1 MKYVL
6 LSSILQLKKTN
17 KQKKPLRNG
26 EVKHR
31 ICSRLQLSRHLSQG
45 ALSNC
50 IVLPPLT
57 EADVRSL
64 TFTPARRGK
73 GKEKDY
79 SLMTFQVKG

>member
-6 LSSILQLKKTN
+6 LSSILQLKKQN
-17 KQKKPLRNG
+17 KNPLRNG

-31 ICSRLQLSRHLSQG
+31 ICLRLQLSGHLSQG
-45 ALSNC
+45 AFSYYK
-50 IVLPPLT
+50 VLPPLT
-57 EADVRSL
+57 EANVRPP

-79 SLMTFQVKG
+79 SPMTFQGKG